1 MKQFRKQMQQQL
13 ELMIAT
19 GKLFRADISGEK
31 VWQTYL
37 ISFDKDPIFRD
48 PTKTMHD
55 CNHCNNFIRR
65 YGNIV
70 ALDEHNNI
78 ITLFEF
84 DGKKEFAS
92 VSVILHNAIKRVAI
106 KDVFFETYEE
116 LKALPYEA
124 FKTAKTTYRL
134 GVHENVKR
142 YTKEDAEAHG
152 GGVVEEGQIIKFE
165 HISLL
170 INKLFVKKEQGSI
183 EAIMSEYRDAKNV
196 FKRAMEEISVDTLE
210 LVKDLIQQ
218 GSLLDGETHIEKI
231 NVILPL
237 AQAYKDVP
245 STHQDNW
252 CWITSYEFI
261 HAKFKNTLIG
271 VLCSEL
277 SEGMEINKAC
287 QNWNKRVDPINYMK
301 ASAPITKK
309 QIQEAKI
316 FVEDNGYEMSFKRRT
331 ATIDDIKSSE
341 ILHMNSDGG
350 VKSADISIF
359 DDVKST
365 STRHKRSEF
374 DGVEEVG
381 INTFMKDILPGC
393 TSVEVFLKNSHEDN
407 MVTLTTAKT
416 EDSKLIFKW
425 NNNYSWTF
433 NGNLAGKSLI
443 KDAVKSLGG
452 KVDGVLRFSIMWAED
467 TQDNS
472 DLDAHCIEPNGFE
485 IYFSQLMS
493 RNTGGN
499 LDIDIT
505 HPQEHKIRTK
515 KDVVENITW
524 PNLGRMSDGIY
535 KLFVHQYAARS
546 SKGFKAEIEFEGD
559 TYSYSYP
566 KALSSKINVH
576 VAQIT
581 LKNGEFTIK
590 HILPAV
596 DGVGVKKEFYNLESN
611 CFHKVNLMCLSPNHW
626 GNNKIG
632 NKYYL
637 FMLEGAQSNKSIR
650 SFHNENLKSDL
661 VAHRKVMEVLANT
674 TMIKSA
680 PKELSGLGFN
690 ATVRDELILRLKGS
704 HKRVIKVKF

>member
-1 MKQFRKQMQQQL
+1 MKKFRKQMQQQL
-13 ELMIAT
+13 EIMTVT
-19 GKLFRADISGEK
+19 GKLFRANISGNK
-31 VWQTYL
+31 IWNIYL
-37 ISFDKDPIFRD
+37 SSFDKDSIFRD
-48 PTKTMHD
+48 PEKTIHN

-70 ALDEHNNI
+70 AIDEHNNI

-84 DGKKEFAS
+84 KGVKEFEP
-92 VSVILHNAIKRVAI
+92 VSVALNNALQSVTIKN
-106 KDVFFETYEE
+106 VFFETYED
-116 LKALPYEA
+116 LKDLPYEA
-124 FKTAKTTYRL
+124 FKASQTIYRL

-142 YTKEDAEAHG
+142 YTKADAEAYG
-152 GGVVEEGQIIKFE
+152 GGIVEENQIIKFE

-170 INKLFVKKEQGSI
+170 LDKLFIKKGQGSI

-196 FKRAMEEISVDTLE
+196 FKRAMEEIPVDTLE

-218 GSLLDGETHIEKI
+218 GSLLDGDTHIEKI
-231 NVILPL
+231 DAIIPM
-237 AQAYKDVP
+237 AKAYKNVP

-252 CWITSYEFI
+252 CWLHSYEFLY
-261 HAKFKNTLIG
+261 AKFRNTLIG

-277 SEGMEINKAC
+277 AEGMEINKAC

-301 ASAPITKK
+301 ATAPITKK
-309 QIQEAKI
+309 QIKEAKI
-316 FVEDNGYEMSFKRRT
+316 FVESNGYENSFKRRP

-350 VKSADISIF
+350 TKSADVSIF

-365 STRHKRSEF
+365 STKHKRSEF

-393 TSVEVFLKNSHEDN
+393 SSVEVFLKNSHEDH
-407 MVTLTTAKT
+407 MVTLTTANIK
-416 EDSKLIFKW
+416 DSKRIFKW

-443 KDAVKSLGG
+443 KDTVKSLGG
-452 KVDGVLRFSIMWAED
+452 GIDGVLRFSIMWAED
-467 TQDNS
+467 TIDDS
-472 DLDAHCIEPNGFE
+472 DLDAHCIETPGQH
-485 IYFSQLMS
+485 IYFSHPKS
-493 RNTGGN
+493 SVTGGN

-505 HPQEHKIRTK
+505 QPQNHKSRTK
-515 KDVVENITW
+515 KNVVENITY
-524 PNLGRMSDGIY
+524 P
-535 KLFVHQYAARS
+535 KLPIKNMQFKFNIVQYDDRS
-546 SKGFKAEIEFEGD
+546 SKGFKAEIEFNDEL
-559 TYSYSYP
+559 YSYEYNGIVRGTIP
-566 KALSSKINVH
+566 IAIV
-576 VAQIT
+576 T
-581 LKNGEFTIK
+581 LKDGKLSIK
-590 HILPAV
+590 HIHTAT
-596 DGVGVKKEFYNLESN
+596 DGESVNKEFYNLESN
-611 CFHKVNLMCLSPNHW
+611 HFHKVNLMCLSPNHW
-626 GNNKIG
+626 GDNKIG

-637 FMLEGAQSNKSIR
+637 FMLEGAQSTRSIR
-650 SFHNENLKSDL
+650 SFHNENLIGDL

-674 TMIKSA
+674 TMIESA